1 MIPLSAPEASQ
12 GDVSAA
18 APVRSKTATRCRA
31 QGLLV
36 AGLAAWLL
44 TIGTGM
50 GMLWKYADT
59 PGPSA
64 DAKARWPA
72 GASFTRDAGGPV
84 LVLFLHPQCPCSRA
98 TISELARLLADAPA
112 PAAIYALVYRPADA
126 DAGWE
131 RTDLWDSAAAQ
142 PGVHLMTDVG
152 GAQAR
157 VFGAFISGQ
166 TLLYSATGSLLFSGG
181 ITDARGHEG
190 DNPGRTA
197 LTSILAGGHPAALRT
212 PVFGCYLYAESDVN
226 ASYPTD
232 EEHP

>member
-1 MIPLSAPEASQ
+1 MA
-12 GDVSAA
+12 
-18 APVRSKTATRCRA
+18 
-31 QGLLV
+31 

-44 TIGTGM
+44 TVGAGM
-50 GMLWKYADT
+50 RMLWAYADT
-59 PGPSA
+59 PGRPAAAKALWPA
-64 DAKARWPA
+64 DAGFP
-72 GASFTRDAGGPV
+72 RDTSGPV

-98 TISELARLLADAPA
+98 TIAELARLLANAPA

-131 RTDLWDSAAAQ
+131 RTDLWNSAAALH
-142 PGVHLMTDVG
+142 GVHVMTDVG

-166 TLLYSATGSLLFSGG
+166 TLLYGATGSLLFSGG

-197 LTSILAGGHPAALRT
+197 LTTILSGGTPAASGT
-212 PVFGCYLYAESDVN
+212 PVFGCYLYSESDVT
-226 ASYPTD
+226 ASATAH
-232 EEHP
+232 ETHP

>member
-1 MIPLSAPEASQ
+1 MIPLSAPEASVH
-12 GDVSAA
+12 DVSTA
-18 APVRSKTATRCRA
+18 APVRSKTPTRYRA

-59 PGPSA
+59 PGPPA
-64 DAKARWPA
+64 DAKAMWPA
-72 GASFTRDAGGPV
+72 GASFTRDARGPV

-98 TISELARLLADAPA
+98 TINELARLLAGAPA
-112 PAAIYALVYRPADA
+112 PAAIDALVYRPVNA

-131 RTDLWDSAAAQ
+131 RTDLWDSAAALR
-142 PGVHLMTDVG
+142 GVHVMTDVG

-157 VFGAFISGQ
+157 VFGALVSGQ
-166 TLLYSATGSLLFSGG
+166 TLLYRATGALRFSGG
-181 ITDARGHEG
+181 ITGARGHEG

-212 PVFGCYLYAESDVN
+212 PVFGCYLYAESDVT
-226 ASYPTD
+226 ARD